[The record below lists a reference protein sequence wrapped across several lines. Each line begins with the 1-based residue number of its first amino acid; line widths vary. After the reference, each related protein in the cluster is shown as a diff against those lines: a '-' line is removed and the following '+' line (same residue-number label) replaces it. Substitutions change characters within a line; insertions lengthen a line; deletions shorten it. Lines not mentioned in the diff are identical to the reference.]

1 MKNYPLI
8 KLIINIL
15 SNNSTRFFES
25 YIKDFKLNL
34 NNFSLFLNYLTVI
47 FQNILFLIGFSFIRR
62 DFSFIFISNRI
73 F

>member
-34 NNFSLFLNYLTVI
+34 NNFSNVVFFLK
-47 FQNILFLIGFSFIRR
+47 RR
-62 DFSFIFISNRI
+62 FPRRLNGLR
-73 F
+73 